1 MAGQH
6 AERGHMLIGQ
16 SGGPTAVINAS
27 LVGAIHEAQRSD
39 AVDGIYGALN
49 GIEGALARRI
59 IDLRRESAAT
69 LDALLHTPS
78 AALGSCRYKLQPDD
92 PARAVNLMRDLG
104 IRYFLYIGGNDSADT
119 AHRIAQAAEAMGYDL
134 RVIGIPKTIDND
146 LPITDHCPGYGS
158 AARFISMMTQDSAR
172 NTEAMPEHYP
182 VKIVEVMGRYAGWL
196 AGAAALGRQH
206 PEDAPHLIYMPERA
220 FDHNDFLSRVRA
232 TVRQRSYCVVVVA
245 EHLADTDGRQLGE
258 AMSQGVDAFGHPLV
272 AGVAQTLVDLV
283 RGELGMR
290 ARFDKPGDMQRMST
304 LHISSSDRDEAYQA
318 GRMALRYAVRG
329 MTGKMVTLVRAPGP
343 RYAIETGLADL
354 ERIANE
360 QKLLPA
366 DYVTPDGTN
375 VTPAFLDYVRP
386 LIGDPLPQ
394 HATLR
399 GERLQ

>member
-1 MAGQH
+1 MAGQL
-6 AERGHMLIGQ
+6 AERGHVLIGQ

-27 LVGAIHEAQRSD
+27 LVGAIHEAQRLD

-69 LDALLHTPS
+69 LQALLHTPS
-78 AALGSCRYKLQPDD
+78 AALGSCRYKLQPED
-92 PARAVNLMRDLG
+92 PARAVNLMRELG

-119 AHRIAQAAEAMGYDL
+119 AHRVAQAAEEMGYDL

-146 LPITDHCPGYGS
+146 LPVTDHCPGYGS
-158 AARFISMMTQDSAR
+158 AARFIAMMTQDSAR

-182 VKIVEVMGRYAGWL
+182 VKIIEVMGRYAGWL
-196 AGAAALGRQH
+196 AAAAALGRQK
-206 PEDAPHLIYMPERA
+206 PEDAPHLIYMPEYA
-220 FDHNDFLSRVRA
+220 FDPNDFLSRVRA

-245 EHLADTDGRQLGE
+245 EHLADAAGRQLGE
-258 AMSQGVDAFGHPLV
+258 AMAQGVDAFGHPLV

-283 RGELGMR
+283 RSELGMR

-304 LHISSSDRDEAYQA
+304 MHISATDRDEAYQA

-329 MTGKMVTLVRAPGP
+329 VTGKMVTLVRTNGP
-343 RYAIETGLADL
+343 RYACETGLADL

-360 QKLLPA
+360 QKLMPA
-366 DYVTPDGTN
+366 NYVTPDGVN